1 LIGLD
6 CDDRINIDWE
16 AANMAKIIILR
27 SLTVFVFAALSAAPS
42 WVGAQSWPD
51 RTVRIVLTFPPAGVT
66 DVAARL
72 IAERMNTVLKQPF
85 VVDPRGGSGGNIGA
99 EIVAKARP
107 DGYTVGI
114 TTDTLFTIN
123 PQIYAK
129 MSFDAAK
136 DIVPVATLASFAQ
149 VLVCHPS
156 VPAKN
161 VQELVTLGKQ
171 RPLSY
176 ASGGVGVPGH
186 LAMELLLFRSGI
198 TMTHVPYRGAVP
210 ATTDILGH
218 QVDCGFLPGP
228 TVLPH
233 VASGKLVAL
242 AVSSAKRSPMAP
254 QVPTVSESGLAGF
267 DASFKLVL
275 FAPANTSPVILDAL
289 AKEAIAA
296 VTQPD
301 VAAKLRSNDLLPI
314 GVGAEATRKLLA
326 EDIQTWTPV
335 VRKIELKAE

>member
-1 LIGLD
+1 
-6 CDDRINIDWE
+6 
-16 AANMAKIIILR
+16 MAKTRTLR
-27 SLTVFVFAALSAAPS
+27 TLAVSCLTVLCFATPAAH
-42 WVGAQSWPD
+42 AQSWPD
-51 RTVRIVLTFPPAGVT
+51 HAVRIVLTFPPAGVT
-66 DVAARL
+66 DVAARW
-72 IAERMNTVLKQPF
+72 IAERMNNALKQPF

-99 EIVAKARP
+99 EIVAKSRA

-123 PQIYAK
+123 PQIYTK

-161 VQELVTLGKQ
+161 VQDLVALAKQ
-171 RPLSY
+171 RQLTY

-186 LAMELLLFRSGI
+186 LAMELLLFRSG
-198 TMTHVPYRGAVP
+198 TAMTHVPYRGAVP

-242 AVSSAKRSPMAP
+242 AVSSAKRSPIAP

-275 FAPANTSPVILDAL
+275 FAPAGTQAVVLEAL
-289 AKEAIAA
+289 AREAIAA
-296 VTQPD
+296 VTHPE

-335 VRKIELKAE
+335 VRKIDLKAE